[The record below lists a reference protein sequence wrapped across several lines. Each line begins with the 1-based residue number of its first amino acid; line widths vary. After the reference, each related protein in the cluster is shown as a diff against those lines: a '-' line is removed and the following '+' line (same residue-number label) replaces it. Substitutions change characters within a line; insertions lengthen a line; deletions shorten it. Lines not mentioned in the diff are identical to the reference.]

1 MLKNHWP
8 LRGMLSGLVC
18 VGLAACAA
26 REARPSASETA
37 ELIITNGKVTTLDA
51 AHPEVRALAVKEGRI
66 LAVGDEAQ
74 VRALAGPST
83 RVIDAGGRRVIP
95 GLNDSHNHVIRG
107 GLNYH
112 LELRWDG
119 VRSLKRALEMLR
131 EQAARTPK
139 GQWVRVVGGWTEF
152 QFEERRMPTLEEL
165 NTATGETP
173 AFILNLYNQA
183 FLNQAAVAALG
194 WDAKTPNPPGGEI
207 QRGADGRPTGL
218 LLAKPDALILY
229 STLAR
234 APKLTREEQLN
245 STRHFLREYNRFGL
259 TSVIDAGGG
268 GQNFPDDYSVIEE
281 LAGKGELTL
290 RIAYYLFAQKRG
302 QELADYQRWV
312 GMTKPGTAVGLLR
325 PNGYLMSGA
334 GENLVW
340 AAADFEN
347 FLEERPELKPG
358 MEAELKPIIS
368 LLVKQRWP
376 FRIHGT
382 YDESI
387 RRFLDVFE
395 EVNRETPFNGLR
407 WAIDHGETLTPET
420 LARVKALGG
429 GVAIQSRMAMQ
440 GEYFVQRY
448 GAKAAED
455 APPVR
460 KMLELGVPVGAG
472 TDATRVD
479 TYNPWVALSWLTTGR
494 TEGGQVLTPPEKRLS
509 RQQAL
514 ELYTVGS
521 AWFSG
526 EEKEKGRLA
535 PGQLADFA
543 ILSEDYLSVP
553 EERIRG
559 IEAVL
564 TVVDGKPVYG
574 VGEYAALAPGLPPV
588 QPDWSPVGHFGGY
601 ASQIQRAP

>member
-1 MLKNHWP
+1 MGCNGVPLK
-8 LRGMLSGLVC
+8 
-18 VGLAACAA
+18 GLAVALGLLGLTACMV
-26 REARPSASETA
+26 REARPASAETA
-37 ELIITNGKVTTLDA
+37 ELIITNARVTTLDPA
-51 AHPEVRALAVKEGRI
+51 LPEAGAVAVRGGRI
-66 LAVGDEAQ
+66 LAVGDDAR
-74 VRALAGPST
+74 VRAMASAST
-83 RVIDAGGRRVIP
+83 RFIDAGGRRVIP

-119 VRSLKRALEMLR
+119 VRSLKRALELLR

-152 QFEERRMPTLEEL
+152 QFEEKRLPTLEEI
-165 NTATGETP
+165 NAATGETP

-183 FLNQAAVAALG
+183 FINQAAVVALG
-194 WDAKTPNPPGGEI
+194 WDAKTLNPPGGEI
-207 QRGADGRPTGL
+207 QRGSDGRPTGW
-218 LLAKPDALILY
+218 LLAKPDAFILY

-234 APKLTREEQLN
+234 APKLSREEQLN

-268 GQNFPDDYSVIEE
+268 GQNFPDDYSVVEE
-281 LAGKGELTL
+281 LARNGELTL
-290 RIAYYLFAQKRG
+290 RIAYFLFAQKRG

-312 GMTKPGTAVGLLR
+312 GMTKPGTAIGLLT
-325 PNGYLMSGA
+325 PNGYLMGGA

-340 AAADFEN
+340 GAADFEN
-347 FLEERPELKPG
+347 FLEERPDLKPG
-358 MEAELKPIIS
+358 MEAELEPVIS
-368 LLVKQRWP
+368 LLVKNRWP

-395 EVNRETPFNGLR
+395 KVNRETPFDGLR
-407 WAIDHGETLTPET
+407 WAIDHAETISPET
-420 LARVKALGG
+420 MRRVKALGG

-440 GEYFVQRY
+440 GEYFVRRY

-460 KMLELGVPVGAG
+460 RMLELGVPVGAG

-479 TYNPWVALSWLTTGR
+479 TYNPWVALSWLVTGR
-494 TEGGQVLTPPEKRLS
+494 SEGGLVLTPPEKRLS

-526 EEKEKGRLA
+526 EEKQKGRLA
-535 PGQLADFA
+535 PGQLADLA
-543 ILSEDYLSVP
+543 ILSEDFLTVP

-574 VGEYAALAPGLPPV
+574 VGEYAPLAPPLPPIL
-588 QPDWSPVGHFGGY
+588 PSWSPVAHHGGY
-601 ASQIQRAP
+601 GAPGPR

>member
-1 MLKNHWP
+1 MLKNHKP
-8 LRGMLSGLVC
+8 LRGMVSGLICLGVM
-18 VGLAACAA
+18 ACAA
-26 REARPSASETA
+26 REVRPAAGETA

-51 AHPEVRALAVKEGRI
+51 AHPEVSALAVKEGRI
-66 LAVGDEAQ
+66 LAVGDDAQ
-74 VRALAGPST
+74 IKALAGPST
-83 RVIDAGGRRVIP
+83 RRVDAGGRRVIP

-107 GLNYH
+107 GLNYT

-152 QFEERRMPTLEEL
+152 QFEERRMPTLEEI
-165 NTATGETP
+165 NAATGDTP

-183 FLNQAAVAALG
+183 FVNQAAVAALG

-259 TSVIDAGGG
+259 TSAIDAGGG

-281 LAGKGELTL
+281 VADKGELTL
-290 RIAYYLFAQKRG
+290 RISYYLFAQKRG

-312 GMTKPGTAVGLLR
+312 GMTKPGTAKGLLR
-325 PNGYLMSGA
+325 PNGYLMAGG

-368 LLVKQRWP
+368 LLVKNRWP

-395 EVNRETPFNGLR
+395 AVNRETPFDGLR

-429 GVAIQSRMAMQ
+429 GVAIQSRMTMQ
-440 GEYFVQRY
+440 GEYFVRRY
-448 GAKAAED
+448 GAKAAEE

-479 TYNPWVALSWLTTGR
+479 TYNPWVALSWMTTGR
-494 TEGGQVLTPPEKRLS
+494 TEGGLVLTPPEKRLS

-559 IEAVL
+559 IESVL

-574 VGEYAALAPGLPPV
+574 AGEYAALSPALPLVLPE
-588 QPDWSPVGHFGGY
+588 WSPVTRFGGY
-601 ASQIQRAP
+601 ASGTQRAP

>member
-1 MLKNHWP
+1 MP
-8 LRGMLSGLVC
+8 LRGLLAGLALW
-18 VGLAACAA
+18 GAAACAT
-26 REARPSASETA
+26 REARPESAETA
-37 ELIITNGKVTTLDA
+37 DLILMNGRVTTLDEA
-51 AHPEVRALAVKEGRI
+51 RPEASALAVRGGRI
-66 LAVGDEAQ
+66 LAVGDEAR

-83 RVIDAGGRRVIP
+83 RLIDAGGRRVIP

-119 VRSLKRALEMLR
+119 VRSLKQALEMLR
-131 EQAARTPK
+131 EQSARTPK

-165 NTATGETP
+165 NAATGDTP

-183 FLNQAAVAALG
+183 FINRAAIAALG
-194 WDAKTPNPPGGEI
+194 WDERTANPPGGEI
-207 QRGADGRPTGL
+207 QRGPDGRPTGL

-234 APKLTREEQLN
+234 APKLSREEQLN

-281 LAGKGELTL
+281 LAGRGELTL

-302 QELADYQRWV
+302 QELADYERWV
-312 GMTKPGTAVGLLR
+312 GMTKPGTAIGLLR

-340 AAADFEN
+340 GAADFEN

-358 MEAELKPIIS
+358 MEAELKLVIS
-368 LLVKQRWP
+368 LLVKHRWP

-387 RRFLDVFE
+387 RRFLGVFE

-407 WAIDHGETLTPET
+407 WAIDHAETLRPET

-429 GVAIQSRMAMQ
+429 GVAVQSRMAMQ

-460 KMLELGVPVGAG
+460 TMLELGVPVGAG

-479 TYNPWVALSWLTTGR
+479 TYNPWVALAWLTTGR
-494 TEGGQVLTPPEKRLS
+494 TEGGLVLTPPEKRLS
-509 RQQAL
+509 RREAL

-526 EEKEKGRLA
+526 EEQEKGRLA

-543 ILSEDYLSVP
+543 VLSEDYLTVP

-574 VGEYAALAPGLPPV
+574 AGEYAALSPALPPIL
-588 QPDWSPVGHFGGY
+588 PEWSPVARFGGY
-601 ASQIQRAP
+601 APQVKREP

>member
-1 MLKNHWP
+1 MFWNRMA
-8 LRGMLSGLVC
+8 LRGLVAAL
-18 VGLAACAA
+18 VVLGVSACAT
-26 REARPSASETA
+26 REVRPASAETA
-37 ELIITNGKVTTLDA
+37 ELIITNGKVTTLDPA
-51 AHPEVRALAVKEGRI
+51 RPEASAVAVRGGRI
-66 LAVGDEAQ
+66 LAVGDDAR

-83 RVIDAGGRRVIP
+83 RLIDAGGRRVIP

-119 VRSLKRALEMLR
+119 VRSLKRALELLR
-131 EQAARTPK
+131 EQSARTPK

-152 QFEERRMPTLEEL
+152 QFEEKRLPTAEEL
-165 NTATGETP
+165 NAATGDTP

-183 FLNQAAVAALG
+183 FINQAAVAALG

-207 QRGADGRPTGL
+207 QRGPDGRPTGW

-229 STLAR
+229 STLAK

-268 GQNFPDDYSVIEE
+268 GQNFPDDYGVIEE
-281 LAGKGELTL
+281 LARNGELTL

-302 QELADYQRWV
+302 QELADYQRWT
-312 GMTKPGTAVGLLR
+312 GMTKPGTAVGLLT

-340 AAADFEN
+340 GAADFEN

-358 MEAELKPIIS
+358 MEAELKPVIS
-368 LLVKQRWP
+368 LLVKHRWP

-407 WAIDHGETLTPET
+407 WAIDHAETITPET

-440 GEYFVQRY
+440 GEYFVRRY
-448 GAKAAED
+448 GAKAAEN

-479 TYNPWVALSWLTTGR
+479 TYNPWVALAWLVTGR
-494 TEGGQVLTPPEKRLS
+494 TEGGLVVTPPEKRLS
-509 RQQAL
+509 REQAL

-535 PGQLADFA
+535 PGQLADFT
-543 ILSEDYLSVP
+543 ILTEDYFTVP

-574 VGEYAALAPGLPPV
+574 VGEYAALMPPLPPV
-588 QPDWSPVGHFGGY
+588 VPEWSPVGNVGGY
-601 ASQIQRAP
+601 GAPR

>member
-1 MLKNHWP
+1 MTSKWIP
-8 LRGMLSGLVC
+8 LRGLAVALGLLGLSAC
-18 VGLAACAA
+18 VA
-26 REARPSASETA
+26 RETRPVSAETA

-51 AHPEVRALAVKEGRI
+51 ERPEASAVAVRDGRI

-74 VRALAGPST
+74 VRALASAST

-119 VRSLKRALEMLR
+119 VRSLKRALELLR

-152 QFEERRMPTLEEL
+152 QFEEKRLPTLEEI
-165 NTATGETP
+165 NAATGDTP
-173 AFILNLYNQA
+173 TFILNLYNQA
-183 FLNQAAVAALG
+183 FINQAAVAALG
-194 WDAKTPNPPGGEI
+194 WDAKTPNPLGGEI
-207 QRGADGRPTGL
+207 QRGRDGRPTGW

-234 APKLTREEQLN
+234 APKLSREEQLN

-259 TSVIDAGGG
+259 TSAIDAGGG

-281 LAGKGELTL
+281 LARNGELTL

-302 QELADYQRWV
+302 QELADYQRWT
-312 GMTKPGTAVGLLR
+312 GMTKPGTAVGLLT

-340 AAADFEN
+340 GAADFEN

-358 MEAELKPIIS
+358 MEAELKPVIS
-368 LLVKQRWP
+368 LLVKNRWP

-407 WAIDHGETLTPET
+407 WAIDHAETVTPQT

-440 GEYFVQRY
+440 GEYFVRRY

-460 KMLELGVPVGAG
+460 AMLEQGVPVGAG

-479 TYNPWVALSWLTTGR
+479 TYNPWVALAWLVTGR
-494 TEGGQVLTPPEKRLS
+494 TEGGLVLTPPEKRLT

-543 ILSEDYLSVP
+543 ILSEDYLAVP
-553 EERIRG
+553 EERIRS

-574 VGEYAALAPGLPPV
+574 VGEYAPLAPALPPIL
-588 QPDWSPVGHFGGY
+588 PAWSPVVHFGGY
-601 ASQIQRAP
+601 GAPGSR